1 MPFSIL
7 TSDRT
12 SLGSSSNLRKA
23 VKANEHI
30 TTERKLYKEIIESAL
45 QATNCSNWKAVIG
58 PFLDVWQAR
67 KHCAPARILFT
78 KDVQWE
84 TARHL
89 AGQTRQCY
97 DLLNSGEKLSSF
109 HLLDGANTWQ
119 SERRCRKSYQT
130 MFSGLRL
137 PFVVRREILEWSA
150 GCSTNHCNVRE
161 NAQTIVRYRWEQIF
175 LLITKSNAA
184 QYSTS
189 RTRLHKIDLESLRK
203 RAKLYQMHCN
213 VLPHTWKLIYR
224 RCRKWKGW
232 TEKCV
237 TRFVRWDICH

>member
-12 SLGSSSNLRKA
+12 SLESSSNLRKA

-78 KDVQWE
+78 KDAQWE

-119 SERRCRKSYQT
+119 SETEMQEKLSNHVLGSKASICCKKRNTRMKRWVLYKPLQRAGECPNNRKIP
-130 MFSGLRL
+130 LRANF
-137 PFVVRREILEWSA
+137 PA
-150 GCSTNHCNVRE
+150 N
-161 NAQTIVRYRWEQIF
+161 Y
-175 LLITKSNAA
+175 
-184 QYSTS
+184 
-189 RTRLHKIDLESLRK
+189 
-203 RAKLYQMHCN
+203 
-213 VLPHTWKLIYR
+213 
-224 RCRKWKGW
+224 
-232 TEKCV
+232 
-237 TRFVRWDICH
+237 